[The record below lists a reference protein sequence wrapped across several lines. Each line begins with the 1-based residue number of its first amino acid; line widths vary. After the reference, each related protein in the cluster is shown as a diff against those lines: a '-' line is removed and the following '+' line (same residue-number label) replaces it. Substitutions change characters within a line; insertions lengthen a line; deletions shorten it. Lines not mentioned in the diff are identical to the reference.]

1 MMDEHEE
8 EARKRSVRDLLQ
20 INDEEKE
27 EPDYDR
33 KNDEWFKQNYLYLI
47 QDYPFLWI
55 AVLDQKVVATATSKA
70 GVEQK
75 ARKAM
80 GDKKYSFYFI
90 EPSDIR
96 IGLS

>member
-1 MMDEHEE
+1 MDEEGKESKRGLRDLVQVSEE
-8 EARKRSVRDLLQ
+8 EREEDSVD
-20 INDEEKE
+20 K
-27 EPDYDR
+27 

-55 AVLDQKVVATATSKA
+55 AVLDQKVVATGTSKA
-70 GVEQK
+70 QVEAS

-80 GDKKYSFYFI
+80 GEKEFSFYFI

>member
-1 MMDEHEE
+1 MDEQEE
-8 EARKRSVRDLLQ
+8 ERKSSVRDLIQ
-20 INDEEKE
+20 VNDEDKE
-27 EPDYDR
+27 EPEYDT
-33 KNDEWFKQNYLYLI
+33 KNDEWFKENYLYLI

-55 AVLDQKVVATATSKA
+55 AVLDQKVVATATSRA
-70 GVEQK
+70 GAEQK
-75 ARKAM
+75 AKKAM